1 LREASGFTILWGM
14 CKRKVLQLC
23 GAGLA
28 LLVAGC
34 GSSASSPNATP
45 TVPAAKQPSYQLLVA
60 SSQLALG
67 RQRFTFGLM
76 KNNRPV
82 ENKSV
87 MARFFWVKGTSAVL
101 QDTVPASFNFFAK
114 GLPNTPS
121 NSAAFAIGGV
131 YVSYP
136 VFNKTGSWGVE
147 ADLPEGGR
155 LLPLRAQFAVQPRL
169 TIPQVGQAA
178 PRSNNPTV
186 YQVPATKLDS
196 GRPPDDM
203 HKLSI
208 AGAIAQHKPLVVLF
222 ATAAFCE
229 SRLCGP
235 EIETV
240 QGVENKFRGR
250 VNFVHIEV
258 YKNAVFADG
267 FAATFLAWHL
277 QTEPWVFVVNRR
289 GIITAEFEGATPA
302 SEIVPAIRQTL
313 TG

>member
-1 LREASGFTILWGM
+1 M
-14 CKRKVLQLC
+14 CKAKFLLC
-23 GAGLA
+23 GLGVA
-28 LLVAGC
+28 LFVAGC
-34 GSSASSPNATP
+34 GSSGSSPSATP
-45 TVPAAKQPSYQLLVA
+45 TVPAQKQPSYQLLVA

-76 KNNRPV
+76 KNNHPV
-82 ENKSV
+82 ERKTV
-87 MARFFWVKGTSAVL
+87 TARFFLVKGKSAVL
-101 QDTVPASFNFFAK
+101 QDTLPASFNFFAQ
-114 GLPNTPS
+114 GLPNTPK

-136 VFNKTGSWGVE
+136 VFTKTGNWGVE
-147 ADLPEGGR
+147 ADLKEGGR
-155 LLPLRAQFAVQPRL
+155 VLPLQAPFSVQPSL
-169 TIPQVGQAA
+169 TIPEVGQPA
-178 PRSNNPTV
+178 PRTNNPTV
-186 YQVPATKLDS
+186 FQMPATKLDS

-235 EIETV
+235 EIESV

-267 FAATFLAWHL
+267 HAPAFLAWHL

-289 GIITAEFEGATPA
+289 GIISAEFEGATPA
-302 SEIVPAIRQTL
+302 SEIVPAIQQTL
-313 TG
+313 RG